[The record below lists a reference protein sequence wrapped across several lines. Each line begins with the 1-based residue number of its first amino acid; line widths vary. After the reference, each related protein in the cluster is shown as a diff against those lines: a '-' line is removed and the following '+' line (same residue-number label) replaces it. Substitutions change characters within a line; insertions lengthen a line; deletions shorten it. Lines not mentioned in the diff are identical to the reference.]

1 MVASMYVFAE
11 SVTRWGVAE
20 TIGQKLILPGPKSEA
35 WLALKVSLVGGLLS
49 TVLSNTAVVACL
61 LPVVSHVARVTRVSV
76 SRLLIPLSFA
86 TLIAGTVSVIGTS
99 TNIAINSVLSKTEV
113 PPFELFEFGLIG
125 LVLLAV
131 GCLYFFGPGRSLLPR
146 SRVDE
151 SLSEHY
157 QVPKFVTEV
166 LVEPSSTLIN
176 RSVSDLPQFDQFDA
190 RVIGIVRAEGGGT
203 LLAPGPYNRVRS
215 DDTLILQGDPEAI
228 VRLRGELGLKQR
240 DQVMAEGTRLDSA
253 DVSLVE
259 AVVPSD
265 SPLAGRTL
273 SQTDFGAR
281 TNLNVLGIS
290 KHGSVQPGQL
300 ATTRLTVGDTLLI
313 QGHKRDIDLM
323 RAQRELLFLGHIDL
337 RPIGRG
343 ALVTLLT
350 LAGVV
355 ITSFLGLLELSVAAA
370 IGAVLLVMTRCLKAG
385 EALRAIDWS
394 VIILIGGMLA
404 LGDAFQRHGLA
415 DTLADWMAHLG
426 SAEAH
431 PTVLLAVLT
440 VATMLLSQ
448 VVANVSAGV
457 IMTPVA
463 LSLAKATLLE
473 PQPFLLGVIVGASC
487 AFMSPV
493 SHQSNTMVTGPGNY
507 KYRDFVRV
515 GLPLSILVVVVT
527 VLMVPRLFPFELPA

>member
-1 MVASMYVFAE
+1 
-11 SVTRWGVAE
+11 
-20 TIGQKLILPGPKSEA
+20 
-35 WLALKVSLVGGLLS
+35 
-49 TVLSNTAVVACL
+49 
-61 LPVVSHVARVTRVSV
+61 
-76 SRLLIPLSFA
+76 
-86 TLIAGTVSVIGTS
+86 
-99 TNIAINSVLSKTEV
+99 
-113 PPFELFEFGLIG
+113 
-125 LVLLAV
+125 
-131 GCLYFFGPGRSLLPR
+131 
-146 SRVDE
+146 
-151 SLSEHY
+151 
-157 QVPKFVTEV
+157 
-166 LVEPSSTLIN
+166 
-176 RSVSDLPQFDQFDA
+176 
-190 RVIGIVRAEGGGT
+190 
-203 LLAPGPYNRVRS
+203 
-215 DDTLILQGDPEAI
+215 